1 MPRELAL
8 AGRGLGLA
16 VLAVLAWK
24 VLTRPM
30 GVGDAGSLLGF
41 FHGVDLI
48 FHEAGHVIFG
58 LFGQFPG
65 VLGGSLMQVLV
76 PTVCAG
82 SFLWRGQY
90 ASASAPLFWTGESLT
105 DLAIYVADGRA
116 MRLPLLADGL
126 IHDWNWLLGRL
137 GLLQQAEALGRFT
150 FALGA
155 LTVLAALA
163 MLALDC
169 WRCWLT
175 PASDAM

>member
-76 PTVCAG
+76 PAVCAG

-105 DLAIYVADGRA
+105 DVAIYVADGRA

-126 IHDWNWLLGRL
+126 IHDWNWILGRL
-137 GLLQQAEALGRFT
+137 GLLQQAEALGRLT

-175 PASDAM
+175 PARDAM